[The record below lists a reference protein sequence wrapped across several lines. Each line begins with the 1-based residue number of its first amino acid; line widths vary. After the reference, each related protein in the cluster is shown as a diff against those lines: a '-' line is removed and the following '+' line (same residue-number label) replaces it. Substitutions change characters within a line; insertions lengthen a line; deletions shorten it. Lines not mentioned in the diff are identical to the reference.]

1 MNEARPILCW
11 RAARLVSLELDLASE
26 LKRSL
31 PCQRRGIF
39 CGSSRAA
46 FLLLPVT
53 EKGPVEG
60 FPLQVRYTSVFTVIM
75 LFLQPK
81 RMGSPPY
88 FNISLHAIHEVTD
101 GKQQIL
107 QASCSTRNAGYNKAT
122 QHTRSGV
129 VDSG

>member
-88 FNISLHAIHEVTD
+88 FNISLHAIHACFCDLAFQWKHISYIMETVRD
-101 GKQQIL
+101 PQ
-107 QASCSTRNAGYNKAT
+107 TRLPKADPI
-122 QHTRSGV
+122 R
-129 VDSG
+129 